1 MSVKDRP
8 TCAALILAG
17 GASKRFGSDKLVTK
31 VDGVAI
37 LDRVVAATAAVADEV
52 ILLGRS
58 HGSVRS
64 VSEPEPRLGPLN
76 ALAFG
81 MQACGSDLVAVIA
94 GDHPWIEPGLL
105 SLLIARIGQ
114 HDAAIPVDRSGR
126 AQPLVA
132 VYHSRTAQRM
142 GDAVSRGER
151 SISRFVESID
161 TDWVAPEEWEHV
173 DPAGLS
179 FLDIDTH
186 DDIERHTRGSHLR
199 SDDTAS

>member
-1 MSVKDRP
+1 
-8 TCAALILAG
+8 
-17 GASKRFGSDKLVTK
+17 
-31 VDGVAI
+31 DGVAI
-37 LDRVVAATAAVADEV
+37 LDRVVAAATEIVDEV
-52 ILLGRS
+52 IILGRS

-76 ALAFG
+76 AIAFG
-81 MQACGSDLVAVIA
+81 MQACPSDLVAVIA
-94 GDHPWIEPGLL
+94 GDHPWIQPGLL

-114 HDAAIPVDRSGR
+114 HDAVVPIDRTGR

-132 VYHSRTAQRM
+132 VYHSRMAQQM
-142 GDAVSRGER
+142 SDAVSQGER

-161 TDWVAPEEWEHV
+161 ANWVTPEEWEQA
-173 DPAGLS
+173 DPGGLS

-199 SDDTAS
+199 TDDTTS